1 MKKFIVFVHLER
13 SSAPMDYV
21 YGPMSETEATVLAE
35 ELFQRPGVSDAFA
48 FPLTAPTEG

>member
-1 MKKFIVFVHLER
+1 MEKFIVFVHLER

-21 YGPMSETEATVLAE
+21 YGPMSEQKAAALAE
-35 ELFQRPGVSDAFA
+35 ELYQRPGVSDAFA